1 MPRPP
6 RNVPAEAPSPHVPA
20 RTRPRDVL
28 AEAPLGRAVAALLA
42 VAAVTAL
49 AAGGASAAPGRPDPH
64 GVGSGQGAPPW
75 PAPADPAAAA
85 RAAGLE
91 MMSAEGMVQHTHT
104 HLDVLVDGRPVTV
117 PAAIGIDLPHRLI
130 SPLHTH
136 DTSGVIHVESPRRA
150 DFTLGQFMA
159 EWRVPLTADRI
170 GGLHASAGRS
180 VRAYVNGRAVAGN
193 PATIVL
199 REHDE
204 IALVLARDTDTRPVP
219 ASYAWSQHGH

>member
-1 MPRPP
+1 MSRPSTSARTEAPP
-6 RNVPAEAPSPHVPA
+6 RHVPA
-20 RTRPRDVL
+20 GAPPRTVL

-64 GVGSGQGAPPW
+64 GVGAGQGAPPW
-75 PAPADPAAAA
+75 PAPADPSAAA

-117 PAAIGIDLPHRLI
+117 PAAIGIDLPRRLI

-136 DTSGVIHVESPRRA
+136 DTSGVIHVESPKRA

-159 EWRVPLTADRI
+159 EWRVPLAEDRI
-170 GGLHASAGRS
+170 GGLHAGPGRRL
-180 VRAYVNGRAVAGN
+180 RAYVNGRAVAGN
-193 PATIVL
+193 PAAIVL

-204 IALVLARDTDTRPVP
+204 IALVLTKDTDTRPVP
-219 ASYAWSQHGH
+219 ASYTWSRGL